1 MDPTLNRF
9 KPKKPSKA
17 KVSGNLRSKIRK
29 LGGKVKTSQQS
40 SSNPPPNPPQ
50 RKKKRRR
57 RKRVKTILTDE
68 KFEELKQSGDNLESL
83 SNRDKRLYLRRRL
96 QGLGVTNT
104 EMSRKSLRQLEV
116 MTNSRRTINFMEEY
130 AEELVNQM
138 INHRE
143 GDPDIEIEVDFLRV
157 ESHREFLEDLYR
169 FINSNTQPMKGFLV
183 RMRHTDI
190 SKTSQSVTYTLT
202 QDNMRRILSR
212 GRLTSTETSESQIG
226 SDRDTAQILY
236 SDGLITFIFS
246 RKERT
251 RPKGNFFKYFNNLDL
266 DLSRYQ
272 IYTRKQYMSGIY
284 KVPVI
289 SDRDQSWREDLI
301 SKLVEVLNNLGIGDK
316 LVLEDLD
323 QAVKLTTSESDNV
336 RVDEIYSALNKVIDY
351 KIFNVK
357 TSSLLHEDVVY
368 QSFTIVQKET
378 RKVFENC
385 LIHTLRLYDISEIL
399 INRVKP
405 LIRNGLIRKIDLREI
420 GKIIGVNITLHEY
433 TPTQANKIRKTQ
445 YTINKQAPI
454 IEIGLFKDH
463 YFKLDPVVNACTSY
477 YIKNIA
483 TIPSD
488 YPNKYHVY
496 NKRLERDPKRALIN
510 SFKLIYTAF
519 ECGLFEE
526 MTNKDVEIGGYIH
539 RETHPSID
547 LKNYTEENVDKYT
560 ESVDGDDLEGK
571 KENKVKDELRDIEKC
586 KLVVVD
592 LETYNNK
599 STQYKHNVF
608 SCAYSFDDEIF
619 EEFYNEGPDCI
630 KDFFKDVVKKYGIK
644 KNVNLRSKE
653 EELITVTIVAHNMKY
668 DKTFLIDHLSKVT
681 NYIDQDGTFYMC
693 TGRVANITVKLI
705 DSYKYIPSSLRSFPE
720 LFNLSGVQKEIGMY
734 DFFNENYGEITS
746 YKTLLSKFMNYCKES
761 ERGDLINLCLSNNL
775 LSNGYKRVRS
785 VNDITDKTEVD
796 FRKYNEIYNKMDVKV
811 LRKGFLKFRRMV
823 HIATKLDI
831 LDYLTISSITHN
843 YMLVNDVYSR
853 CYQNKGFIRE
863 FIQGALVGGKTM
875 TRNNRKHH
883 ITKTLNDFDGV
894 SLYPSAIDRL
904 CNELGGVLQG
914 QPCILHP
921 DQLNYEFINTLSGYF
936 VDIRILS
943 HEKEYAFPLYSKIDP
958 ETGVRCFTNEM
969 DGQIIRVDKIQLE
982 DLIKFHKIKFEVLQ
996 GIGYGSGRGDRFG
1009 EIINR
1014 LFQERLNYKKQGNP
1028 IQQVFKLMMN
1038 SSYGKTIQR
1047 MNDTSIVQVP
1057 KKEFNKYYSYH
1068 YDEIVSFEEYEKYY
1082 FFTIRRSTNYSCL
1095 NQIGVEILSMSKRIM
1110 NEVTC
1115 LAEDLGIEI
1124 YYMDTDSLHVENDK
1138 IELLASEFRRV
1149 YNRELIGKGLGQ
1161 FHNDFAL
1168 NGCNDIVSVES
1179 YFLGKKCYIDKIQ
1192 GVDSNGNIKQDY
1204 HIRCKGVGTDAILY
1218 HCKERGITPL
1228 DLYKELYEGASVRID
1243 TSSGGTKVRFKHL
1256 NKVSVI
1262 SLRPEDCFRTIK
1274 F

>member
-1 MDPTLNRF
+1 MNPTINRF
-9 KPKKPSKA
+9 KTKRPSRA
-17 KVSGNLRSKIRK
+17 KVSGDLRSKIRK
-29 LGGKVKTSQQS
+29 LSGKVKTPQQS
-40 SSNPPPNPPQ
+40 NPPNPPQ
-50 RKKKRRR
+50 RRRR
-57 RKRVKTILTDE
+57 RNRVETVLTDE
-68 KFEELKQSGDNLESL
+68 KFEELKQSGDNIESL
-83 SNRDKRLYLRRRL
+83 SNKDKRLYLRRRL
-96 QGLGVTNT
+96 RGLGVPNN

-116 MTNSRRTINFMEEY
+116 MTNNRRTINFMEEY

-138 INHRE
+138 TNHRE
-143 GDPDIEIEVDFLRV
+143 GDPDIEIVVDFRRV

-169 FINSNTQPMKGFLV
+169 FINSNTQPMRGFLV
-183 RMRHTDI
+183 RMRHIDI
-190 SKTSQSVTYTLT
+190 SRASQSVTYSLT
-202 QDNMRRILSR
+202 NDNMRRILAR
-212 GRLTSTETSESQIG
+212 GNLTGTETAENQMG
-226 SDRDTAQILY
+226 SDQDTAQILY

-246 RKERT
+246 RKGRT
-251 RPKGNFFKYFNNLDL
+251 RPKGNFFKYFNKLDL

-272 IYTRKQYMSGIY
+272 IYTREQYTSDTY

-289 SDRDQSWREDLI
+289 SDRDQSWREDLTG
-301 SKLVEVLNNLGIGDK
+301 KLVEVLNNLGIKNK
-316 LVLEDLD
+316 LVIEDLD
-323 QAVKLTTSESDNV
+323 RSVKLTVSKTYNV
-336 RVDEIYSALNKVIDY
+336 RADEIYPTLCKIIDSSVFS
-351 KIFNVK
+351 IM
-357 TSSLLHEDVVY
+357 TSSLVRGGVTY
-368 QSFTIVQKET
+368 QSFTINKRDG

-385 LIHTLRLYDISEIL
+385 LIHTLRLCDISEIL
-399 INRVKP
+399 INSVKP
-405 LIRNGLIRKIDLREI
+405 FIRNGLIRKIDLREI

-433 TPTQANKIRKTQ
+433 TPNQSNKIRKTQ
-445 YTINKQAPI
+445 YTLNKQAPI

-463 YFKLDPVVNACTSY
+463 YFKLDPVVNACTVY

-483 TIPSD
+483 TIPID
-488 YPNKYHVY
+488 CPNKYHVY
-496 NKRLERDPKRALIN
+496 SKRLERDPSRALIS

-539 RETHPSID
+539 RETNPSIY
-547 LKNYTEENVDKYT
+547 LKNYTEENVRKYT
-560 ESVDGDDLEGK
+560 EPVDGYSLENK
-571 KENKVKDELRDIEKC
+571 KRNKVKSELIDIEKC
-586 KLVVVD
+586 NLVVVD

-608 SCAYSFDDEIF
+608 SCAYSFGGETLG
-619 EEFYNEGPDCI
+619 EFYNEGPDCV
-630 KDFFKDVVKKYGIK
+630 KDFFKDVVKKYGTK
-644 KNVNLRSKE
+644 KNGKPRSGIPGVE
-653 EELITVTIVAHNMKY
+653 DSVVTIVAHNMNY
-668 DKTFLIDHLSKVT
+668 DKTFLIDHLSKVM

-693 TGRVANITVKLI
+693 TGRVGDITVKLI

-720 LFNLSGVQKEIGMY
+720 LFDLTGVQKEIGMY
-734 DFFNENYGEITS
+734 DFFNENYGEITT
-746 YKTLLSKFMNYCKES
+746 YGTLLSKFMRYCKES
-761 ERGDLINLCLSNNL
+761 ERDDLINLCLSNNL
-775 LSNGYKRVRS
+775 LSNEYKRVRS
-785 VNDITDKTEVD
+785 VNDITEKTEVD
-796 FRKYNEIYNKMDVKV
+796 FRKYNEIYNKMDVRV
-811 LRKGFLKFRRMV
+811 LRRGFLKFRGMV

-843 YMLVNDVYSR
+843 YMLVNDVYSG

-875 TRNNRKHH
+875 TRNNSKHH

-914 QPCILHP
+914 QPCVLHP
-921 DQLNYEFINTLSGYF
+921 DQLNYEYLSTLSGYF

-958 ETGVRCFTNEM
+958 ETGVRCFTNKM

-982 DLIKFHKIKFEVLQ
+982 DLIKFHLIKFEILQ
-996 GIGYGSGRGDRFG
+996 GIGYGSGRGVRFG

-1047 MNDTSIVQVP
+1047 MNDTSVVQVP
-1057 KKEFNKYYSYH
+1057 KNEFDKYFSYH

-1082 FFTIRRSTNYSCL
+1082 FFTIRRSTDYSCL

-1149 YNRELIGKGLGQ
+1149 YNHELIGKGLCQ
-1161 FHNDFAL
+1161 FHNDFTL
-1168 NGCNDIVSVES
+1168 NGCNDVVSVES

-1192 GVDSNGNIKQDY
+1192 GVDSDGDIKQDY

-1218 HCKERGITPL
+1218 HCKERGITPI
-1228 DLYKELYEGASVRID
+1228 DLYKELYEGVSTRID
-1243 TSSGGTKVRFKHL
+1243 TSSGGTKARFKHL